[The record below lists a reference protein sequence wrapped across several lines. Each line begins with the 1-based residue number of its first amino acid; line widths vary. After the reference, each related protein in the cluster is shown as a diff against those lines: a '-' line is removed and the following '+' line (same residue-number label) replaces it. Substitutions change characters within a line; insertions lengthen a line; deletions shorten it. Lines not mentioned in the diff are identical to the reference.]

1 MTGGSTL
8 SKGILTSPVPRI
20 NLKSGVVYAS
30 KLLPW
35 SLSRYE
41 RQCGNVLQISFP
53 ENIV

>member
-20 NLKSGVVYAS
+20 NLKSGVVDAS
-30 KLLPW
+30 KLLPL

-41 RQCGNVLQISFP
+41 HGNVLQSHFP
-53 ENIV
+53 KI